1 MAGYIG
7 TIPTPQASQTR
18 DSFVAYAGR
27 TTFTTSGYTPGYLDV
42 YLNGV
47 LLSTTDYTATNGS
60 DVVLTTGAALNDE
73 LVVIAYTT
81 FEVAKVAQFPFFKK
95 SGTAADFDLTVNHKV
110 KFFKA
115 DGSASNITLG

>member
-18 DSFVAYAGR
+18 DSFVAYEGR
-27 TTFTTSGYTPGYLDV
+27 TIFTTSGYTPNYLDV

-47 LLSTTDYTATNGS
+47 LLSTADYTATNGS
-60 DVVLTTGAALNDE
+60 DVVLSVGAKLNDE
-73 LVVIAYTT
+73 LVVIAYST

-95 SGTAADFDLTVNHKV
+95 SGASSDFDLTINHKI